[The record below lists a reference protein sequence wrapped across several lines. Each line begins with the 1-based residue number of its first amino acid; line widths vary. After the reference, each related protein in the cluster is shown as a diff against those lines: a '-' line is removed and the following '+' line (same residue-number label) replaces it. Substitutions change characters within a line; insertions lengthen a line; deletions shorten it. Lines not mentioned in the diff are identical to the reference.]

1 MKAYVVPRC
10 HNTRTVHSP
19 DLTRSLCM
27 HHISPASPGSL
38 AGNRVSKCHHDVEDM
53 QGTEQR
59 AGQLFNPFDDNQ
71 VASVT
76 GSPPNPAQPKQLM
89 LPPPPRLP
97 VSPGQPMLPAV
108 RPPRPTRPPKRFRPP
123 TGAQPDSAWAGL
135 QAFAPEARCVTKPRR
150 AKRPPTIFRAPTG
163 AQPEST
169 WADLQA
175 FALTAR
181 CVISDTSMRI
191 A

>member
-1 MKAYVVPRC
+1 MA
-10 HNTRTVHSP
+10 SP
-19 DLTRSLCM
+19 AKDNSNSARGSLNSIQGCQDSHKQLVDEDGEVDDANKLDPSLTRSKL
-27 HHISPASPGSL
+27 
-38 AGNRVSKCHHDVEDM
+38 

-181 CVISDTSMRI
+181 R
-191 A
+191 